1 MSSVIAYSQ
10 IVEAVVPRAAW
21 DETYFSIL
29 SLKSHIQSLPGWQRL
44 DVWAQDLEDGDV
56 KVVAVTNWDYPE
68 QLALWLEQ
76 GTTVD
81 AILRA
86 MQPPPLSLNVDL
98 YEEIA

>member
-21 DETYFSIL
+21 DETFFSIL
-29 SLKSHIQSLPGWQRL
+29 SLKSHIQSLPGWQRM
-44 DVWAQDLEDGDV
+44 DVWAQDLESGDV
-56 KVVAVTNWDYPE
+56 KVVAVTNWEHPE

-76 GTTVD
+76 GMTID

>member
-29 SLKSHIQSLPGWQRL
+29 SLKSHIQSLPGWQRM
-44 DVWAQDLEDGDV
+44 DIWAQNLEDGDV
-56 KVVAVTNWDYPE
+56 KVVAVTNWEYPE

-76 GTTVD
+76 GMTID